1 MKDLNFWKVEKGTAV
16 PLEYGTHN
24 IADTSPYTPTGAYTT
39 FRTYERFGV
48 LRLSRHLDRLEETSR
63 LAGFDIKLD
72 RRELKKILVQ
82 LLSEST
88 PEEKRIRVTIDLE
101 KNPGTIYIAM
111 ETLSVPAAEKYR
123 CGIICRTVEAHRENP
138 KAKLSSFLGKAADL
152 RGREHEAF
160 DELLMVTAG
169 GELLEGLSSNFYG
182 VTGGT
187 VYTAEEGVLSGT
199 TRDFILKIAREAGI
213 PVVLRPV
220 RIEEIGNL
228 DEAFISST
236 SRSILPIRSIN
247 GIAVKDPVPGPVT
260 GRLMDRFS
268 ASIEHEI
275 ESLKG

>member
-1 MKDLNFWKVEKGTAV
+1 MNDLNFWKVEKGTAV

-101 KNPGTIYIAM
+101 KKPGTIYIAM

-123 CGIICRTVEAHRENP
+123 SGIICRTVEAHRENP

-152 RGREHEAF
+152 RSREHEAF

-260 GRLMDRFS
+260 GKLMDLFS
-268 ASIEHEI
+268 ASIEQEI
-275 ESLKG
+275 ESLKE